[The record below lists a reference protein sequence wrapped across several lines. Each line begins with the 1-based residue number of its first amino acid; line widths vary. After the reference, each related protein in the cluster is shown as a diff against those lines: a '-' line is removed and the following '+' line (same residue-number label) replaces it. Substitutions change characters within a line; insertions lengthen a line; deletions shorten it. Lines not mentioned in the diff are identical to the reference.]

1 MRSKSGL
8 RMIALLPLL
17 ITLLVLFGTR
27 INRAA
32 ELSDNAVKTVLEHRL
47 TMYGLLQGNQIQ
59 ITVANGVISLNG
71 EVTSLDQKE
80 KIAKYAHE
88 VDDTYA
94 IQNNLTV
101 RTANLTD
108 QQIADSVR
116 MELDHYVMW
125 SIFDWVEPQVSSG
138 VVTLTGWVVDSW
150 HSDGYA
156 NQAKKAPGVK
166 QVINKIQSLPV
177 SFTDDHLRRQAALVI
192 YDDGILKDYG
202 YRDVPTIHIIVDMGV
217 VTLLGTVNSKY
228 DADRA
233 TSLVSYRTNAFDVID
248 RLQVVSQK

>member
-1 MRSKSGL
+1 MRSKSGW
-8 RMIALLPLL
+8 RMIAILPLL
-17 ITLLVLFGTR
+17 ITLIVFSGYR
-27 INRAA
+27 INRA
-32 ELSDNAVKTVLEHRL
+32 EEPSDNAVKIVLEHRL
-47 TMYGLLQGNQIQ
+47 TRYGLLQGSQIQ
-59 ITVANGVISLNG
+59 ITVANGTITLNG
-71 EVTSLDQKE
+71 EVASLDQKE
-80 KIAKYAHE
+80 KIAHYAHE

-116 MELDHYVMW
+116 VRLDKYVMW
-125 SIFDWVEPQVSSG
+125 SIFDWVEPQVNNG
-138 VVTLTGWVVDSW
+138 VVTLSGWVVDSW

-177 SFTDDHLRRQAALVI
+177 SFTDDHLRHQAARVI
-192 YDDGILKDYG
+192 YEDGILKDYG
-202 YRDVPTIHIIVDMGV
+202 YRDVPAIHIIVNMGV
-217 VTLLGTVNSKY
+217 VTLLGTVNSTY

-233 TSLVSYRTNAFDVID
+233 TSLVRYSTDAFNVID
-248 RLQVVSQK
+248 QLQVVSQK

>member
-1 MRSKSGL
+1 MGSKSGWRL
-8 RMIALLPLL
+8 IVILPLL
-17 ITLLVLFGTR
+17 ISLMVLSGYR
-27 INRAA
+27 VNRA
-32 ELSDNAVKTVLEHRL
+32 EEPSDNAVKIVLEHRL
-47 TMYGLLQGNQIQ
+47 TRYGLIQGNQIQ
-59 ITVANGVISLNG
+59 ITVAHGTITLNG
-71 EVTSLDQKE
+71 EVASLDQKE
-80 KIAKYAHE
+80 KIARYAHE

-116 MELDHYVMW
+116 MQLDKYVLW
-125 SIFDWVEPQVSSG
+125 SIFDWVVPQVSNG

-166 QVINKIQSLPV
+166 QVINHIESLPV
-177 SFTDDHLRRQAALVI
+177 SFTDDHLRRQAARLI

-217 VTLLGTVNSKY
+217 VTLYGTVNSQY

-233 TSLVSYRTNAFDVID
+233 ASLVSFRTNAFNVID